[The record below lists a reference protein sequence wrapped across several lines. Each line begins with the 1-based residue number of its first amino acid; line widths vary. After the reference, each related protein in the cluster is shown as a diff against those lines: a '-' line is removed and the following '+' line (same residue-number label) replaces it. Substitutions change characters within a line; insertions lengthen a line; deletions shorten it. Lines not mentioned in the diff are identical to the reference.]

1 MNKERRREIGEVIKA
16 IINAKDTLNQTTK
29 DLQTILDDEEFAF
42 DNMPENLQGSLR
54 GMDSE
59 DAIDTMTDVI
69 ESLTEIIDNLDDI
82 C

>member
-1 MNKERRREIGEVIKA
+1 MNKERRREISEVIKT
-16 IINAKDTLNQTTK
+16 ITNVKDTLNQAME
-29 DLQTILDDEEFAF
+29 DLQIILDNEKLAF

-59 DAIDTMTDVI
+59 DAIDTMTDAI